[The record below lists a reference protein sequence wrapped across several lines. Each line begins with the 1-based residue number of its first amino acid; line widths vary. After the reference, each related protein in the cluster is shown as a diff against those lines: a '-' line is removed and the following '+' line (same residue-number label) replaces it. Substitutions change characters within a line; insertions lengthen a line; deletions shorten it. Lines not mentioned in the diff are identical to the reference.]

1 MVNTSSLS
9 LDGLFLESSNLS
21 SPTKHIQKLYP
32 ECKKIYGPY
41 LRKDGRLIIVLYDGI
56 KRTTKQAS
64 RVIMEV
70 RLGRVLDPS
79 ETVDHID
86 RNPLNNK
93 IENLQVLHRSSHASL
108 DVVRVRVEE
117 VKCLYCDSVFT
128 PSVEQRNTKNK
139 AGPFCSRKC
148 SGLYGSDV
156 QNKKIQKMER
166 SPISKHYYQRDK

>member
-21 SPTKHIQKLYP
+21 TPTKHIQKLYP
-32 ECKKIYGPY
+32 ECKKVYGPY
-41 LRKDGRLIIVLYDGI
+41 LRKDGRLVLVLYDGV
-56 KRTTKQAS
+56 KRVTKQAS
-64 RVIMEV
+64 RIIMEV
-70 RLGRVLDPS
+70 YLGRVLDPT

-93 IENLQVLHRSSHASL
+93 IENLQVLSRSSHASL
-108 DVVRVRVEE
+108 DAIRVKVEK
-117 VKCLYCDSVFT
+117 VKCLYCDSIFEPT
-128 PSVEQRNTKNK
+128 RAQRNTKNN

-156 QNKKIQKMER
+156 QNNKIQKASR
-166 SPISKHYYQRDK
+166 SVISKQYYQSVK

>member
-64 RVIMEV
+64 RIIMEV
-70 RLGRVLDPS
+70 HLGRVLDPS

-93 IENLQVLHRSSHASL
+93 IENLQVLCRSSHSSL
-108 DVVRVRVEE
+108 DTVRVKVED
-117 VKCLYCDSVFT
+117 VKCLYCDSIFT
-128 PSVEQRNTKNK
+128 PTVTQRNTKNK
-139 AGPFCSRKC
+139 AGPFCSRRC
-148 SGLYGSDV
+148 TGLYGSDV
-156 QNKKIQKMER
+156 QNKKIQKMGR
-166 SPISKHYYQRDK
+166 SAISKHYYQRDK